1 MTVSMKIESHPDV
14 INYFKELPFYNTYI
28 EKPKF
33 ERLKNIDLFSE
44 IPFYEELSFV
54 KTDKAIRRYA
64 MTYKVESIN
73 KKDPL
78 SKLEASKSS
87 IIDLFHDLSDQN
99 KGFKY
104 EITIKIFFKKY
115 KGIEIEFYPVHFN
128 STTKTVINHKFDLDK
143 SFQEILYRIDNW
155 INEGSSGLLK
165 RFILNTLTFQLL
177 DHYQGVLTLNKL
189 LN

>member
-1 MTVSMKIESHPDV
+1 
-14 INYFKELPFYNTYI
+14 
-28 EKPKF
+28 
-33 ERLKNIDLFSE
+33 
-44 IPFYEELSFV
+44 
-54 KTDKAIRRYA
+54 
-64 MTYKVESIN
+64 MTYKVELID

-78 SKLEASKSS
+78 SQLEASKLS
-87 IIDLFHDLSDQN
+87 IKDLFYYLLDKT

-104 EITIKIFFKKY
+104 QITIKILLKRY
-115 KGIEIEFYPVHFN
+115 KGIEIELSPVFN
-128 STTKTVINHKFDLDK
+128 STTKTVINHKFDFDK

-177 DHYQGVLTLNKL
+177 DHYQGALTSNYL

>member
-1 MTVSMKIESHPDV
+1 MTVLMKIESHPDV

-28 EKPKF
+28 ENPKF
-33 ERLKNIDLFSE
+33 ERLKNIDLLSE

-87 IIDLFHDLSDQN
+87 IIDLFHDLSDEK

-104 EITIKIFFKKY
+104 EIIIKISKY
-115 KGIEIEFYPVHFN
+115 N
-128 STTKTVINHKFDLDK
+128 
-143 SFQEILYRIDNW
+143 
-155 INEGSSGLLK
+155 
-165 RFILNTLTFQLL
+165 FI
-177 DHYQGVLTLNKL
+177 Y
-189 LN
+189 